1 MNRSSRLPGS
11 EKGLTIIE
19 VLVAA
24 AVFMIGFSLLI
35 ALVSN
40 STAKFSTR
48 ELTLARHL
56 AGDTLIRVQTLADT
70 LSSDTTI
77 VASGLQFSVATRI
90 ERDRQLAK
98 ARVTVTRTKTG
109 NRLADF
115 YTEYALPQK
124 P

>member
-1 MNRSSRLPGS
+1 MKPSITKNPNQRGM
-11 EKGLTIIE
+11 TIIE

-48 ELTLARHL
+48 ELTFGRYLAKQ
-56 AGDTLIRVQTLADT
+56 AITLSQARSDT
-70 LSSDTTI
+70 LSTDST
-77 VASGLQFSVATRI
+77 VQMSGLQFSVARRI
-90 ERDRQLAK
+90 ELDGRLAMI
-98 ARVTVTRTKTG
+98 RVTVTRTKTG
-109 NRLADF
+109 SLLADF
-115 YTEYALPQK
+115 YSEYVLPYK

>member
-1 MNRSSRLPGS
+1 M
-11 EKGLTIIE
+11 TIIE

-48 ELTLARHL
+48 ELTLGRYLAQQTVTLSQARL
-56 AGDTLIRVQTLADT
+56 DT
-70 LSSDTTI
+70 LSGDTT
-77 VASGLQFSVATRI
+77 VQMSGLQFSVARRI
-90 ERDRQLAK
+90 ELDGRLAK
-98 ARVTVTRTKTG
+98 VHVTVTRTKTG
-109 NRLADF
+109 SLLADF
-115 YTEYALPQK
+115 YGEYALSYK

>member
-1 MNRSSRLPGS
+1 MRPTKARRLNQHGM
-11 EKGLTIIE
+11 TIIE

-48 ELTLARHL
+48 ELTLGRYLAKQAISLSQARS
-56 AGDTLIRVQTLADT
+56 DT
-70 LSSDTTI
+70 LSADST
-77 VASGLQFSVATRI
+77 VQMSGLQFSMARRI
-90 ERDRQLAK
+90 ELDGRLARV
-98 ARVTVTRTKTG
+98 RVTVTRTKTG
-109 NRLADF
+109 SLLADF
-115 YTEYALPQK
+115 YSEYALPYK

>member
-1 MNRSSRLPGS
+1 MTPPIAKKLNQRGM
-11 EKGLTIIE
+11 TIIE

-48 ELTLARHL
+48 ELTLGRYL
-56 AGDTLIRVQTLADT
+56 AKQAVTLAQAGSDI
-70 LSSDTTI
+70 LSADTT
-77 VASGLQFSVATRI
+77 VQLSGLQFTVARRI
-90 ERDRQLAK
+90 ELDGRLAK
-98 ARVTVTRTKTG
+98 VHVTVTRTKTG
-109 NRLADF
+109 SLLADF
-115 YTEYALPQK
+115 YSEYALPYK